1 MKDAKSLA
9 RKGLTAAEAERRL
22 REFGENAVFKKK
34 KIGPFLIFLS
44 KLKNPIFLLMIAVS
58 AVSFFMGAISSAVI
72 VVLMVLLSAGLDF
85 LNTYKSQQSV
95 EKLASRVA
103 TRVTVVRD
111 GKKKEI
117 DFKNVVLGDVVF
129 LSAGNVVPA
138 DCRILE
144 SDDFFVNQSSLTGS
158 PFLRKKWRGMWRV
171 RRADCQRKALARRG
185 KK

>member
-103 TRVTVVRD
+103 TRVTVV
-111 GKKKEI
+111 E
-117 DFKNVVLGDVVF
+117 
-129 LSAGNVVPA
+129 LSVRRLHCGQTPA
-138 DCRILE
+138 LPSFTARLSSAPHCGQSPR
-144 SDDFFVNQSSLTGS
+144 QSSEQSSVIGS
-158 PFLRKKWRGMWRV
+158 SSRIS
-171 RRADCQRKALARRG
+171 ARTSSVISSSSSSG
-185 KK
+185 VSK